1 MKTAMD
7 AYELP
12 RLMPTM
18 GGVATCAGDSARPL
32 ATGPFCGMTVFF
44 FASPR
49 GYGSRGTAEVINGC
63 MDRFNLIR

>member
-18 GGVATCAGDSARPL
+18 GGMATWAGDSARPF
-32 ATGPFCGMTVFF
+32 ATDPFCGIFF
-44 FASPR
+44 FLFF
-49 GYGSRGTAEVINGC
+49 SRVSSRIWMQRNTFGVAEVSH
-63 MDRFNLIR
+63 

>member
-18 GGVATCAGDSARPL
+18 GGMATWAGDSARPF
-32 ATGPFCGMTVFF
+32 ATDPFCGIFF
-44 FASPR
+44 FLASPR
-49 GYGSRGTAEVINGC
+49 GYGCKETRSVSLR
-63 MDRFNLIR
+63 